1 MGRNW
6 MLLSRWIAMV
16 CLTSVGFLWA
26 QESETKLM
34 AVIDVQLQGDAK
46 NFFSSEERQY
56 LSTAI
61 RGQASQILG
70 DKVEILSKASF
81 EKLVRANVEGCT
93 EAGCFA
99 GFIKEIGVDLGMQ
112 PTISYAFGDLTL
124 TMEIADS
131 KATIAS
137 RSLSAKPTE
146 EGKNE
151 LGKQAIVLAREL
163 FQEAI
168 VRLKLD
174 GKKKKKKKPAAE
186 VVEPAVESTA
196 ELPVSDNG
204 FSKETITTTTMKESN
219 ATPVVDLSAPIEPER
234 DNAPQVNVEPSTPA
248 KPMSSKRKW
257 ALALW
262 GGALGFAGV
271 GYGSDQK
278 ALTFSKDYD
287 AALVSFNSNPT
298 DATANELQTA
308 YDNVNQWKNIRTIGY
323 SFSVLS
329 FLVGTVLWFMPEEN

>member
-1 MGRNW
+1 MKRF
-6 MLLSRWIAMV
+6 RIIAFGVLV
-16 CLTSVGFLWA
+16 CQILVLA
-26 QESETKLM
+26 QEPEQKMM

-46 NFFSSEERQY
+46 KYFSSEERQY

-70 DKVEILSKASF
+70 DKVEILSKANF
-81 EKLVRANVEGCT
+81 EKLVRANVEGCS

-112 PTISYAFGDLTL
+112 PNISYAFGDLTL
-124 TMEIADS
+124 TMEIADK

-168 VRLKLD
+168 VRLKLE
-174 GKKKKKKKPAAE
+174 GKKKKKKPITE
-186 VVEPAVESTA
+186 TVD
-196 ELPVSDNG
+196 SDPQMLD
-204 FSKETITTTTMKESN
+204 SSMSQQESN
-219 ATPVVDLSAPIEPER
+219 NTPVVEL
-234 DNAPQVNVEPSTPA
+234 NAPVETESESVSHLNVEPIAPS
-248 KPMSSKRKW
+248 KPMSRKRKW

-278 ALTFSKDYD
+278 ALTYVEEYD
-287 AALVSFNSNPT
+287 QAYALFTSTPT
-298 DATANELQTA
+298 ETGAVQLQSA
-308 YDNVNQWKNIRTIGY
+308 FDNMNQWKNIRSVGY
-323 SFSVLS
+323 SFSVVSL
-329 FLVGTVLWFMPEEN
+329 FVGTVLWFLPEEN